1 MIAAEVNPF
10 LRLVCLAATVYSI
23 VLLLWVIVSWIQFAG
38 WRPPVSGP
46 VRGGVELLD
55 DVVRP
60 VVTPLRRIVPP
71 AGPIDLSVIVAFV
84 ILVVI
89 QQIVC

>member
-1 MIAAEVNPF
+1 MICQTNPF
-10 LRLVCLAATVYSI
+10 LTLICVVASVYSL
-23 VLLLWVIVSWIQFAG
+23 VLFLWVIVSWIQVAG

-46 VRGGVELLD
+46 ARGAIELLD

-84 ILVVI
+84 ILIVI
-89 QQIVC
+89 RQIVC

>member
-1 MIAAEVNPF
+1 MICEANPF
-10 LRLVCLAATVYSI
+10 LRLLCIAATVYWL
-23 VLLLWVIVSWIQFAG
+23 VLLLYVIVNWIQLAG

-46 VRGGVELLD
+46 IRGSVELLD

-60 VVTPLRRIVPP
+60 VVAPLRRIVPP
-71 AGPIDLSVIVAFV
+71 AGPLDLSVIVAFV
-84 ILVVI
+84 ILIVF

>member
-1 MIAAEVNPF
+1 MICEANPF
-10 LRLVCLAATVYSI
+10 LRLLCVVASVYSI
-23 VLLLWVIVSWIQFAG
+23 VLLLWVIVSWIQLAG

-46 VRGGVELLD
+46 LRGAIELLD

-84 ILVVI
+84 I

>member
-1 MIAAEVNPF
+1 MIAEVNPF
-10 LRLVCLAATVYSI
+10 LRLLCIATTVYSF

-38 WRPPVSGP
+38 WRPPISGP
-46 VRGGVELLD
+46 VRGSIELLD

-71 AGPIDLSVIVAFV
+71 AGPLDLSVIVAFV
-84 ILVVI
+84 ILIVI